1 MSCLLVS
8 LVIVKTWIEPRLLRR
23 LDERMAAKRA
33 ELDPASEVVYS
44 EEEEWAAEP
53 IGCRRL

>member
-8 LVIVKTWIEPRLLRR
+8 LVIVKVWIEPRLLRQ
-23 LDERMAAKRA
+23 LDERMAAERA

-44 EEEEWAAEP
+44 EEEELAAEP
-53 IGCRRL
+53 DLL

>member
-8 LVIVKTWIEPRLLRR
+8 LVIVKVWIEPRLLRQ
-23 LDERMAAKRA
+23 LDERMAAERA

-53 IGCRRL
+53 ELL